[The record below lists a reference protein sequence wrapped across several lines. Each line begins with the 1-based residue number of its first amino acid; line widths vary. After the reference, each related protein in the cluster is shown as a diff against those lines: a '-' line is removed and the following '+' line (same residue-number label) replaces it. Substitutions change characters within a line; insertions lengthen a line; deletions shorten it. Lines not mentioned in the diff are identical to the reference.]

1 MSRGQE
7 GSGGVDAGEGVG
19 TTARLWT
26 GVGARASRWWGWG
39 FLGGNQQAGVRSR
52 RQGKQNADLH
62 GDPDSGGAGQT
73 W

>member
-26 GVGARASRWWGWG
+26 GVGARASRW
-39 FLGGNQQAGVRSR
+39 R
-52 RQGKQNADLH
+52 
-62 GDPDSGGAGQT
+62 GGASWEETSRQE
-73 W
+73 